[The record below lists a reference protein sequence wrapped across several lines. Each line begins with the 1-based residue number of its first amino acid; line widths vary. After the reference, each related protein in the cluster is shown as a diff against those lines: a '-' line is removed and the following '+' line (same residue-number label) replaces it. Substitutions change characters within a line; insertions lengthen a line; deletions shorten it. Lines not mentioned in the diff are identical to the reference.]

1 MPMGFVAPSMRGSVL
16 ITPSRHS
23 ALVLVVAVLAVQAA
37 CAPGVCAG
45 AAPATWQ
52 HILDRPGGDPA
63 VDHHGRLWV
72 FSHESCLH
80 MLPAGHDSTSD
91 LANSPAWREFTL
103 PGAYGVLAFVVT
115 PDDTLYVACQD
126 RTGGPGT
133 VFRRGVTDGSPWEEL
148 PVPAAYGL
156 LMALAV
162 DDTGQVW
169 LGGERGE
176 VFRRQGRRW
185 LKEVLPVPL
194 HCDPIICVPGGPIW
208 ARVQARGDVRIL
220 LRQDSAWRVVA
231 STNTSPT
238 AELLYADRDVAVL
251 NIGTRL
257 HRVRSDLSGTI
268 EPWIDL
274 GTPFVTAES
283 ASSAWGIS
291 QRRLLHAVD
300 QQILDLGEVPFLPLR
315 CSWHSGYLWAVAE
328 SGVWRLATGSGAVD
342 DNPYRPLGFQAGR
355 LPDEKIGEHP
365 TYGVG
370 VLELAGREYVYLARY
385 TTIDIVVPLG
395 TDERMLT
402 WPATTAELGIA
413 DKSGDLQRFSV
424 YEMGVATADLNSD
437 GTEEVL
443 LSTMY
448 AGCRLLRNVAD
459 RRLVPWTSQSR
470 LVGSSADIVEDVD
483 LLDADADGDLDIYVC
498 VLQGADTFWLNDG
511 AAHFTEIAMATGI
524 QSPYGSTSATCRDF
538 DGDGDTDIVVSSC
551 GSGLYL
557 SENLGVAD
565 GIPRFRTSVMLAPVP
580 SPDVP
585 AGLSTD
591 NLTGVEAA
599 DFDGDGLLDL
609 VVGGRSQPTRFL
621 RNEGGMRF
629 TVDDSVFVGGPPT
642 HRVMGAV
649 AMDPDADG
657 DWDLALTG
665 HAGTRFL
672 ENEGGRLGLPD
683 GARQKLLF
691 SPNHTSAGAAL
702 VDADEDGDLD
712 YVEGLID
719 AIPVLH
725 RNTNPRKPLIVR
737 VRGPQENR
745 SAVGAVVQVLHA
757 GTARRAVALQEI
769 AGGSGYVSH
778 NSKRL
783 AFGGLSPDSLYDV
796 SVSLPSGRRAFLAG
810 VPGHGTVMIDLQPGL
825 VGAIEG
831 TLTRWRAGLR
841 DRWTATFWVLTV
853 VMLAVVAAYGAFHQR
868 RLATSY
874 PWLGV
879 IAVPV
884 IAWGVRRPLHLD
896 PGGMPVIVSALGGLA
911 CGLLAVGFARPRP
924 RAATTTMLADFG
936 RSLRV
941 FEHNQTPRRIVDR
954 IMLVRSNTPESADDW
969 RTIVPLLRED
979 VALFGVVVAPEL
991 AFVVEGARSAGLEH
1005 AEGARLLRQMRAVQ
1019 QRLLSAADEVWTTP
1033 RQMSNLDALL
1043 ATTEAFRRWT
1053 ARLRTEVDS
1062 RIATRL
1068 QPFVRE
1074 YAAARMA
1081 LHDAVIEF
1089 DVPDG
1094 NVRMPA
1100 PELTRVLD
1108 ILLENSVRAAEG
1120 RRVGLEIAGRSGLGR
1135 VTLSVSDDGPGVPTH
1150 LRPRIF
1156 DAGVTGIPGGSGFGL
1171 YAARRTVEQFGG
1183 SIALVD
1189 SPAGACFEIELGTI
1203 RDLEA

>member
-1 MPMGFVAPSMRGSVL
+1 
-16 ITPSRHS
+16 
-23 ALVLVVAVLAVQAA
+23 
-37 CAPGVCAG
+37 
-45 AAPATWQ
+45 
-52 HILDRPGGDPA
+52 
-63 VDHHGRLWV
+63 
-72 FSHESCLH
+72 
-80 MLPAGHDSTSD
+80 MLPAGHDSADD
-91 LANSPAWREFTL
+91 LTGSPAWREITL
-103 PGAYGVLAFVVT
+103 PATYGARAFVVT
-115 PDDTLYVACQD
+115 PDDTLYVACAE

-156 LMALAV
+156 LMGLAV
-162 DDTGQVW
+162 DDSGQVW

-176 VFRRQGRRW
+176 VFRRRGRGW
-185 LKEVLPVPL
+185 AKEVLPIPL

-208 ARVQARGDVRIL
+208 ARAQARGEVRIL
-220 LRQDSAWRVVA
+220 LRQAGTWRIMA
-231 STNTSPT
+231 ATDASPT
-238 AELLYADRDVAVL
+238 AELQFADRDVAVL

-257 HRVRSDLSGTI
+257 HRVRADRPGLI

-274 GTPFVTAES
+274 ETWFVTAES
-283 ASSAWGIS
+283 ARSAWGFR

-300 QQILDLGEVPFLPLR
+300 QTVTDLGEVPFLPLNCWWR
-315 CSWHSGYLWAVAE
+315 SGYLWAVAD
-328 SGVWRLATGSGAVD
+328 SGLWRLATGEEITAAAL
-342 DNPYRPLGFQAGR
+342 YRPLGLQAGR

-370 VLELAGREYVYLARY
+370 VLDLGGREHVYLARY
-385 TTIDIVVPLG
+385 TTIDLVVPLG
-395 TDERMLT
+395 TEERMRT
-402 WPATTAELGIA
+402 WPAMTADLGIA

-424 YEMGVATADLNSD
+424 YEMGVATADLNAD
-437 GTEEVL
+437 GTEDVL

-448 AGCRLLRNVAD
+448 AGCRLLRNIAD
-459 RRLVPWTSQSR
+459 RRLVPWTSRSG
-470 LVGSSADIVEDVD
+470 LFGSASEIVEDVD
-483 LLDADADGDLDIYVC
+483 LLDADGDGDLDIYVS
-498 VLQGADTFWLNDG
+498 VLQGADQIWLNDG
-511 AAHFTEIAMATGI
+511 AAHFTEVAASTGI
-524 QSPYGSTSATCRDF
+524 QSPYGSTSATCRDL

-551 GSGLYL
+551 GAGLHL
-557 SENLGVAD
+557 SENLGAVA
-565 GIPRFRTSVMLAPVP
+565 GIPRFRTTVMLAPLP

-585 AGLSTD
+585 TGLSAD

-599 DFDGDGLLDL
+599 DFDGDGLFDL
-609 VVGGRSQPTRFL
+609 VVGGRSQPTRYL
-621 RNEGGMRF
+621 RNLGGMGF
-629 TVDDSVFVGGPPT
+629 AVDDAVFVDGPPT
-642 HRVMGAV
+642 HKVFGAI

-665 HAGTRFL
+665 NAGTRFL
-672 ENEGGRLGLPD
+672 ENVGGRLGLPN
-683 GARQKLLF
+683 GERQQLLF
-691 SPNHTSAGAAL
+691 SPNRTSAGAAL

-712 YVEGLID
+712 YVEGLLD

-725 RNTNPRKPLIVR
+725 RNTNPRRPLVVR
-737 VRGPQENR
+737 IRGPQENR
-745 SAVGAVVQVLHA
+745 SAVGATIRVLHA
-757 GTARRAVALQEI
+757 GTQRRAVAAQEI
-769 AGGSGYVSH
+769 AGGSGYVSQ

-796 SVSLPSGRRAFLAG
+796 SVRLPNGRSSVLAG
-810 VPGHGTVMIDLQPGL
+810 VPGRGEVTIDMQPGFA
-825 VGAIEG
+825 GAIEG

-841 DRWTATFWVLTV
+841 DRWTATFWALTIIS
-853 VMLAVVAAYGAFHQR
+853 LASVAAYGAIHQR

-879 IAVPV
+879 VAVP
-884 IAWGVRRPLHLD
+884 IISWGVRRLMHLD
-896 PGGMPVIVSALGGLA
+896 PGGMPVMVSVLGGLA

-924 RAATTTMLADFG
+924 RAATMTMLADFG

-954 IMLVRSNTPESADDW
+954 IMLVRSNTPESPEDW

-991 AFVVEGARSAGLEH
+991 AFVVEGARSAGIEH
-1005 AEGARLLRQMRAVQ
+1005 AEGARLLRQMRAIQ
-1019 QRLLSAADEVWTTP
+1019 QRLLAAADEAWPTP
-1033 RQMSNLDALL
+1033 KQMAQLDALL
-1043 ATTEAFRRWT
+1043 ATTEGFRRWT
-1053 ARLRTEVDS
+1053 TRLRAEVDS

-1100 PELTRVLD
+1100 PELSRVLD
-1108 ILLENSVRAAEG
+1108 ILLENAVRAADG
-1120 RRVGLEIAGRSGLGR
+1120 RRVGLGITGRPSLGR
-1135 VTLSVSDDGPGVPTH
+1135 VTLSVKDDGPGVPAH
-1150 LRPRIF
+1150 LRPRLF
-1156 DAGVTGIPGGSGFGL
+1156 DAGVTGVPGGSGFGL
-1171 YAARRTVEQFGG
+1171 YAARRSVEQFGG

-1203 RDLEA
+1203 RDMEA